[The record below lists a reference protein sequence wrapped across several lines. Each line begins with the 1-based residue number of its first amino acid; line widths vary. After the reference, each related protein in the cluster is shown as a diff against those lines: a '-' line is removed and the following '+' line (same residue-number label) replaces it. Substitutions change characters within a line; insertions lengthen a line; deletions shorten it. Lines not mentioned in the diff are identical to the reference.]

1 MGWGM
6 AVALLVSLFIAF
18 AIFHMMKRL
27 LPLVINGVL
36 GIVVFWL
43 LSIYGIIHA
52 PIDLLTFLVA
62 AFGGIFGVG
71 VVLLLTWLGVPL

>member
-6 AVALLVSLFIAF
+6 ALALLVSFFIAF
-18 AIFHMMKRL
+18 AIFHTLKRL

-43 LSIYGIIHA
+43 LDMYGILHV

-62 AFGGIFGVG
+62 AFGGVFGVA
-71 VVLLLTWLGVPL
+71 VVLLLTWLGIPL